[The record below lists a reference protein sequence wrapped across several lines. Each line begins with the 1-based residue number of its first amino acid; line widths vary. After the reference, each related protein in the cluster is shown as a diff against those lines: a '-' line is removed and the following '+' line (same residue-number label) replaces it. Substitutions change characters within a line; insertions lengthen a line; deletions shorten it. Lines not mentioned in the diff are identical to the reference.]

1 MVTAYSPEAKWHRTK
16 VLPNKEK
23 LNMKARLAFR
33 AVAAFATTA
42 LVAAGLSAG
51 VIAPAQ
57 AATKSTVTL
66 LSSADITSLNSG
78 TSNGNT
84 SYNAVVGSLTGMG
97 FSYYNSDAKLVMNTK
112 FGSMK
117 IVKNTPKDFQIQYT
131 VAKGQTWSDG
141 TPIDA
146 VDLLLSH
153 VVASDKYSKDAG
165 LGDPAEVAPAFDSVS
180 YGGTYGTHVVGVPTL
195 SSDKMSLTVK
205 FDKPLPDWEL
215 LAPGPSPV
223 HALSLMADGK
233 KGLQSASVNAAA
245 KAKFLDDFTKKNTA
259 RLKKMGAVWSTGY
272 DVTKVDSTTNP
283 LLLISNG
290 GFIVSKFTFGDSM
303 TLVRNAK
310 YSSGPAMATKNP
322 IKTVVIK
329 IIKDN
334 TASVQALRNG
344 DIDVYYN
351 TLPTAADRTALEAL
365 PNVTV
370 LTRTG
375 GNYSHL
381 DLRVDTAN
389 GKTDSYTGPFAGNSL
404 KAKDLRKAFLLATPR
419 QQLVDTIVKPVKSDA
434 TTLDSAFAFQGTPEY
449 NTIVKGSGVSQFS
462 KGTQAERTAQALAL
476 VKKYYPD
483 ASADNPVV
491 KVKFVHANT
500 SVRNALAKLIAA
512 EVKKAGFEVEDFA
525 SADLFGSGDNS
536 SAKYDVTMYGFGL
549 NSISQANGT
558 EIYKSDG
565 GNNVWG
571 WNDSA
576 LDGILKSLQGDIL
589 TSKEITAK
597 RLAADKIIINN
608 YWGLTLYA
616 NPTISAYNKALKN
629 IKPAPI
635 GANITWNFFEWSY

>member
-1 MVTAYSPEAKWHRTK
+1 
-16 VLPNKEK
+16 
-23 LNMKARLAFR
+23 MKAKLALR
-33 AVAAFATTA
+33 AVAAFASTA
-42 LVAAGLSAG
+42 LVAAGLTAG
-51 VIAPAQ
+51 AIAPAQ

-66 LSSADITSLNSG
+66 LSAADITSLNSS

-84 SYNAVVGSLTGMG
+84 SYNAVVSSLTGMG
-97 FSYYNSDAKLVMNTK
+97 FTYYDNNAKLIMNTR
-112 FGSMK
+112 FGTMK
-117 IVKNTPKDFQIQYT
+117 IVKNTAKDFQIQYT
-131 VAKGQTWSDG
+131 VRKGQQWSDG

-153 VVASDKYSKDAG
+153 VVLSDKYSKDAG
-165 LGDPAEVAPAFDSVS
+165 LGDPADANVKPAFDSVS
-180 YGGTYGTHVVGVPTL
+180 YGSTYGTHVVGVPTL
-195 SSDKMSLTVK
+195 SADKMSLTVK
-205 FDKPLPDWEL
+205 FDKPLPNWEL

-233 KGLQSASVNAAA
+233 KGLQSAAANTAA
-245 KAKFLDDFTKKNTA
+245 KEKFLKDFTSKNTA
-259 RLKKMGAVWSTGY
+259 RLKAMGKIWSTGY
-272 DVTKVDSTTNP
+272 DVTKVDASTNK

-290 GFIVSKFTFGDSM
+290 GFIVSKFTAGDSM

-351 TLPTAADRTALEAL
+351 TLPTATDRTALEAL
-365 PNVTV
+365 PNATV

-381 DLRVDTAN
+381 HLRVDTAAGN
-389 GKTDSYTGPFAGNSL
+389 SDVYSGPFAGNSAR
-404 KAKDLRKAFLLATPR
+404 AKDLRKAFLLAVPR

-434 TTLDSAFAFQGTPEY
+434 TPLDTQFSFQGTTEY
-449 NTIVKGSGVSQFS
+449 NTIVKSSGVAQFS
-462 KGTQAERTAQALAL
+462 KGTQAERTAQALEI
-476 VKKYYPD
+476 VKKYYPT
-483 ASADNPVV
+483 ASETNQPVTI
-491 KVKFVHANT
+491 KFVHANT
-500 SVRNALAKLIAA
+500 SVRNALGKLIQA
-512 EVKKAGFEVEDFA
+512 EAKKAGFNVELYP

-549 NSISQANGT
+549 NSIGQSNGT
-558 EIYKSDG
+558 EIFKSDG

-576 LDGILKSLQGDIL
+576 LDGILKKLQGTIMSAKDV
-589 TSKEITAK
+589 TAQ
-597 RLAADKIIINN
+597 RLAADKIIMSN
-608 YWGLTLYA
+608 YWGLPLYA
-616 NPTISAYNKALKN
+616 NPTITAYNKALKN
-629 IKPAPI
+629 IKPAPV